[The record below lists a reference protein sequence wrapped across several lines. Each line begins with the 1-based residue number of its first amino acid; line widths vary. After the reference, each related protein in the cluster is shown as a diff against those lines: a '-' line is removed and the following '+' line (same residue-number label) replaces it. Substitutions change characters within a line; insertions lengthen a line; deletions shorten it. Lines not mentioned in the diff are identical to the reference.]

1 MELVLIY
8 LAIKYLGDFHQ
19 IYQALKDKEFVD
31 IADLEKIKQQILNKE
46 IQAITII
53 DDNYPESLKMINNP
67 PFVIFYQGNI
77 ELLNQPALMITGEFS
92 NDLIDNYLN
101 EAIQETSKK
110 YVLISSD
117 FKPLDNLI
125 IKSFLELKKNVI
137 MVLASSIDHHEFKF
151 NYSNYFNNLLIL
163 SEFPFDAK
171 INRKRILQRNRLAIG
186 LSEALIILS
195 SYRKSGIMNLVTHAL
210 DQGKE
215 VYCYPGLQT
224 ENDGNNL
231 LIQDGAH
238 LITSIK
244 FIK

>member
-67 PFVIFYQGNI
+67 PFVIFYQGHI
-77 ELLNQPALMITGEFS
+77 ELLNQAALMITGEFS

-110 YVLISSD
+110 YVLINSD
-117 FKPLDNLI
+117 FKPLDDLI

-137 MVLASSIDHHEFKF
+137 IVLASSIDRHEFKF

-186 LSEALIILS
+186 LSEALIIIS

>member
-110 YVLISSD
+110 YVLINSD

-137 MVLASSIDHHEFKF
+137 MVLASSIDNHEFKF